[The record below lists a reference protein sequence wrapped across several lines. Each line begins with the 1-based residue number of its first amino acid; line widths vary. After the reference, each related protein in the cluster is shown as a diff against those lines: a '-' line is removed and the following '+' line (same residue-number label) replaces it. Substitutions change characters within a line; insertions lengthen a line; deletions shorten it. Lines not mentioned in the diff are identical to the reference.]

1 MSSPPTSPPH
11 PCLKW
16 REGWENSQPSST
28 HSFIVGTWISNPF
41 LLPLKKRK
49 IDQYSH
55 KFEKNRYF
63 EKKRGSC
70 SERSYTWITSWIGI
84 IFSPMWHTTSL
95 LLKYIWFYSIKL
107 RNKLNIS
114 KSKNWNFEKYEKIYI
129 LEKTWVCLTHRHA
142 WMHTPIWK
150 FFSPTSY
157 NTSLVSKYI

>member
-1 MSSPPTSPPH
+1 MTLNYNEIVSWWWPLALVETFQYKYSNVICYLMSIVDSNVHTWNEYSNNSFFIFCLQMSSLPTYPPH

-63 EKKRGSC
+63 WKKRGSC
-70 SERSYTWITSWIGI
+70 SERSYTWITSWIWI

-95 LLKYIWFYSIKL
+95 LS
-107 RNKLNIS
+107 
-114 KSKNWNFEKYEKIYI
+114 
-129 LEKTWVCLTHRHA
+129 
-142 WMHTPIWK
+142 
-150 FFSPTSY
+150 
-157 NTSLVSKYI
+157 